1 MIRLRASA
9 PPTAQRGV
17 RLRGFRFG
25 VAAFVAA
32 ASHAAWPRRI
42 ALAAW
47 PSHQP
52 VARLA
57 AERNRLRGVPFM
69 AVRTPFAR
77 VGSLAAPVP
86 L

>member
-1 MIRLRASA
+1 
-9 PPTAQRGV
+9 
-17 RLRGFRFG
+17 
-25 VAAFVAA
+25 
-32 ASHAAWPRRI
+32 
-42 ALAAW
+42 LAAW

-57 AERNRLRGVPFM
+57 ADRNRLRGAPFM